1 MAVTSFYL
9 VCGITTNQF
18 VDEDNSV
25 ECSCSSQLSDRR
37 QSADEWSKKRGVNFL
52 LGKEN
57 LISGSG
63 SFWILATKAQSHEV
77 TPSILSDI
85 FVPWCLCGLFV

>member
-1 MAVTSFYL
+1 MAVTFFYL
-9 VCGITTNQF
+9 VCGITTNYF
-18 VDEDNSV
+18 VDEGNSV
-25 ECSCSSQLSDRR
+25 DCSYRCQLSDRR
-37 QSADEWSKKRGVNFL
+37 QSADEWLKKRGVNFL

-77 TPSILSDI
+77 TQSILSDM